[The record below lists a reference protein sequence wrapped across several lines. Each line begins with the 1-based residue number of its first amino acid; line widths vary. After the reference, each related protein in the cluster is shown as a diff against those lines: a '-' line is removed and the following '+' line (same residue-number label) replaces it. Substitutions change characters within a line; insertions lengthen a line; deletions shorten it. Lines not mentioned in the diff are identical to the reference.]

1 MDIQTL
7 QIKETDYT
15 GLDVASA
22 PDQLTGTAAENKAVF
37 DRLAKELLA
46 VRFNS
51 LLEGLQDS
59 GEHRHKAGQ
68 DPGLRFAVR

>member
-51 LLEGLQDS
+51 LLEGRG